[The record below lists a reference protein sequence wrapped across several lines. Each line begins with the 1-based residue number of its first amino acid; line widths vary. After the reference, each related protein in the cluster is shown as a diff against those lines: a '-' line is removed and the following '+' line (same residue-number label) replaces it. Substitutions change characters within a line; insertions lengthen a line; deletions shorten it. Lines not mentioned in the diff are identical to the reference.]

1 MDLINDIALNDDN
14 FDVRRV
20 AVQKVVNHDLLF
32 KISKDDTNF
41 LVREV
46 ARSRL
51 H

>member
-1 MDLINDIALNDDN
+1 MEDIAVNDEN
-14 FDVRRV
+14 FEVRAA
-20 AVQKVVNHDLLF
+20 AVKKINNHDLLF

-46 ARSRL
+46 ARNCL